1 MQVKINNQ
9 TYDIVVIEKPH
20 NKNTYL
26 RVKENL
32 KIYVTTPKFSTDYN
46 IKQLINKNIVY
57 ITKMIAKQ
65 EDKINYNNKF
75 HYLGKNYKLEL
86 TNDTKLFVTKN
97 TIYIPK
103 NINIDKLY
111 LKSAKKVFKEHLDKC
126 YQEFNRKIPYPNLII
141 RKMKTRWG
149 VCNYKLNKITLNLE
163 LIKKDTKYLDY
174 VIIHELAHFI
184 YHNHNYKFWQLV
196 EENYPNYKKIR
207 KELNEY
213 K

>member
-1 MQVKINNQ
+1 M
-9 TYDIVVIEKPH
+9 
-20 NKNTYL
+20 
-26 RVKENL
+26 
-32 KIYVTTPKFSTDYN
+32 
-46 IKQLINKNIVY
+46 
-57 ITKMIAKQ
+57 
-65 EDKINYNNKF
+65 
-75 HYLGKNYKLEL
+75 
-86 TNDTKLFVTKN
+86 
-97 TIYIPK
+97 PK

-149 VCNYKLNKITLNLE
+149 VCNYKLNKNTLNLE